1 MRRQS
6 VEEKPV
12 TSPSGSPEQKL
23 VKRKILQEERTPS
36 EEEEVGTQH
45 LPVFKQSQP
54 EPGHT
59 PTPLSEQAKSPA
71 LGQPKPPRP
80 KGAAPATPLLPKNNI
95 PTPQVQPQRTGSKL
109 EENLGSFALDGQK
122 WELKI
127 DWEKLVVAAN
137 RGPEKVVLKISPGQG
152 YCLRENVVA
161 ATWIKI
167 LDINGVTAP
176 EMHLLSD
183 NDIARVLEAAKSKD
197 ATKTAEVRQ
206 AVDDAKAAKSSVV
219 FTAGTISQLVPES
232 VANYEKGL
240 QLGET
245 TLEPPRNRDQAIEEI
260 KELLVPLTNTA
271 DIAERFLESLDKGEY
286 DKCLLAK
293 DQKTML
299 GWLSGRTP
307 PKDKTLSAT
316 ARKEKQWR
324 LIFLVEYLG
333 GPKASKATEFLKP
346 ARDQQARADRFKAW
360 LNTDEGLN
368 AFIGMACVDLLFGM
382 EDRVLGRTQLG
393 NFSFDPGNSL
403 GDGKLVCFDNAK
415 NGPGV
420 APGEDAN
427 VNFQNY
433 KDWSPSPFTRPNL
446 VQYARDKISETGLWG
461 DNPVVTL
468 EMVSD
473 KLASVLAQASTAIKN
488 NPDMEGAKALE
499 KRIAYIRK
507 MLDDQAPQTAILC
520 ALSHYPTATASTT
533 STFMK
538 ILRAPLSL
546 KSGVKSA
553 HKAKATIRGATDLD
567 SLKTV
572 ITTAQ
577 QNLAKASGGQAY
589 KKAELELEAALFAV
603 SLHEAV
609 TLCRANN
616 STISKGDRKAMQ
628 DLYDQWSANPDT
640 DIKGL
645 LTEAWTEW
653 QGLPAESD

>member
-1 MRRQS
+1 MRRQVKRLA
-6 VEEKPV
+6 VEEEPV
-12 TSPSGSPEQKL
+12 TSPSGRPQ
-23 VKRKILQEERTPS
+23 KILKEERTPS
-36 EEEEVGTQH
+36 EEEEVVTQH
-45 LPVFKQSQP
+45 PPQP
-54 EPGHT
+54 EQKLVKRP
-59 PTPLSEQAKSPA
+59 PPPNEQAKSPA
-71 LGQPKPPRP
+71 LGQTKPPRP
-80 KGAAPATPLLPKNNI
+80 KRAAPAPPLLLRPKDNI
-95 PTPQVQPQRTGSKL
+95 STPQVQPQGTGSKL
-109 EENLGSFALDGQK
+109 EEDLGSFALDGQK

-137 RGPEKVVLKISPGQG
+137 RGSEKVVLKISPGQG
-152 YCLRENVVA
+152 YCLQENVVA
-161 ATWIKI
+161 ATWIKV
-167 LDINGVTAP
+167 LDIDGVAAP

-183 NDIARVLEAAKSKD
+183 NDITRVLDAARLKD
-197 ATKTAEVRQ
+197 ATKTAAVRQ
-206 AVDDAKAAKSSVV
+206 AVIDTKAAKSSDV

-240 QLGET
+240 ELGET
-245 TLEPPRNRDQAIEEI
+245 TLEPPRNPDKAIEEI
-260 KELLVPLTNTA
+260 KELLGALTNTA
-271 DIAERFLESLDKGEY
+271 DQANKFLEILDKGEY

-293 DQKTML
+293 DQTTML
-299 GWLSGRTP
+299 GWITGRSP
-307 PKDKTLSAT
+307 PRDKTLSVA

-333 GPKASKATEFLKP
+333 GPKAPKATEYLKP

-427 VNFQNY
+427 VNFQKY

-446 VQYARDKISETGLWG
+446 VQYVRDKISETGLWG

-473 KLASVLAQASTAIKN
+473 KLASVLGQASTAIEN
-488 NPDMEGAKALE
+488 NPGMEGAKALE
-499 KRIAYIRK
+499 KRIAYVSE
-507 MLDDQAPQTAILC
+507 MLGEQAPQTAILC
-520 ALSHYPTATASTT
+520 ALSHQPTATASTT

-538 ILRAPLSL
+538 IVRAPLSL
-546 KSGVKSA
+546 IKSGVKSA
-553 HKAKATIRGATDLD
+553 HKAKATIRGATDLNH
-567 SLKTV
+567 LKTL

-609 TLCRANN
+609 TLCRANE
-616 STISKGDRKAMQ
+616 STISKEDMDAMQ
-628 DLYDQWSANPDT
+628 HLYGQWSSNPDT
-640 DIKGL
+640 DIQKL
-645 LTEAWTEW
+645 LTDAWDEW
-653 QGLPAESD
+653 QTLPASI